1 MVETITNQRMVI
13 GNAVRTAFSD
23 KESKKT
29 DTAAQGR
36 QKSKCIG
43 RIAQ

>member
-13 GNAVRTAFSD
+13 GNAARTAFSD

-29 DTAAQGR
+29 ATAAQGC
-36 QKSKCIG
+36 QTSKCIR
-43 RIAQ
+43 RIA